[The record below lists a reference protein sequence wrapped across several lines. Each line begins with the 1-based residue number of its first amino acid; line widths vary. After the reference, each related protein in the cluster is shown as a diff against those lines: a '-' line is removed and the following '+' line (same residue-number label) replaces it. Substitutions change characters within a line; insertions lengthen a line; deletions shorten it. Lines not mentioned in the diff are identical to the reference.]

1 MGRSG
6 NGSSPCPRLPARPG
20 FLPWVLKIRQHRRD
34 ETEFGPGHP
43 SGTVIGSFLGQ
54 VSRIVGHAP
63 RFWQKPP
70 GGACRAI
77 GQLGSNKV
85 DRAAKKELVE
95 NLSGVFNET
104 SLVVVGHYSGLTVA
118 EITDLRR
125 QMRAAGASFKVSKNR
140 LTKLAL
146 KDTKF
151 EGLSDLMKGP
161 TAIAYST
168 DPVAAAKVAV
178 DYAKKNKKFVLQ
190 GAVMGGQALD
200 VGGIEA
206 LATLP
211 SLDELR
217 GKLLGMLQTPASRI
231 ASVLQAPGGQVA
243 RVLAAYAKKD
253 EEQAA

>member
-1 MGRSG
+1 M
-6 NGSSPCPRLPARPG
+6 
-20 FLPWVLKIRQHRRD
+20 
-34 ETEFGPGHP
+34 
-43 SGTVIGSFLGQ
+43 
-54 VSRIVGHAP
+54 
-63 RFWQKPP
+63 
-70 GGACRAI
+70 
-77 GQLGSNKV
+77 

-95 NLSGVFNET
+95 TLSGVFNET
-104 SLVVVGHYSGLTVA
+104 SLVVVGHYSGLTVS

-146 KDTKF
+146 QGTKF
-151 EGLSDLMKGP
+151 EGLADLMKGP

-178 DYAKKNKKFVLQ
+178 DYAKKNDRFVLK
-190 GAVMGGQALD
+190 GAVMGGQQLD
-200 VGGIEA
+200 VEGIKA

-217 GKLLGMLQTPASRI
+217 ARLLGMIQTPASRI
-231 ASVLQAPGGQVA
+231 ASVLQAPGGQLA
-243 RVLAAYAKKD
+243 RVLSAYAKKD